1 MKTDS
6 SAKSG
11 LNKAILDASWG
22 DLKQK
27 VKVMSEKAGVIF
39 LEVNPRHSSQE
50 CSECGYISPTNR
62 DKERF
67 LCEAC
72 SYLADADVDAAVV
85 IRERG
90 LKELGIK
97 TPKLPGV
104 PRKVTPKKP
113 VERPGKPSG
122 LPDGFRKP
130 PVFVREL
137 PEGCAVRQTPVQ
149 LSLFDLWE
157 SGKGA

>member
-1 MKTDS
+1 MDS

-72 SYLADADVDAAVV
+72 GYLADADVDAAVV
-85 IRERG
+85 IRKRG
-90 LKELGIK
+90 LDELKIS
-97 TPKLPGV
+97 LDAVPGV
-104 PRKVTPKKP
+104 PRKQ
-113 VERPGKPSG
+113 GKNTG
-122 LPDGFRKP
+122 L
-130 PVFVREL
+130 E
-137 PEGCAVRQTPVQ
+137 A
-149 LSLFDLWE
+149 S
-157 SGKGA
+157 